1 MRTFKQPLSEEEEA
15 YYIRMYLEGEK
26 EASEGAAGD
35 KASICIGWG
44 RRITAAHDRTDAWN
58 ITKLCF
64 QDRKES
70 FKKA

>member
-1 MRTFKQPLSEEEEA
+1 
-15 YYIRMYLEGEK
+15 MYKLIAIDLDGNADTK
-26 EASEGAAGD
+26 GAAGD